1 MFCMSCGNKLPEPL
15 PAFCPSC
22 GTKVEAAP
30 AQQPPAQ
37 QPPASTQPMPAA
49 APGEQQPIAERI
61 GSNVSKV
68 AAQAE
73 RFTSSSEL
81 LGKVPGRS
89 LTLVALG
96 LVAIAIV
103 VGFIGDNA
111 GLGWIWATVMA
122 VAMALVAIQELS
134 RAGYQQQQLPT
145 VSGPLM
151 HPLFPIVFTVVV
163 IGHAL
168 RMFDISLV
176 GLLWTA
182 GAVALSYEQY
192 RRAKARFGTNFDLS
206 NAISGANRPLTL
218 VAGVAIVT
226 FFFDFSDSAGFYA
239 GGYDYNY
246 YSGELE
252 YDMFNSYIG
261 GSSFPG
267 RTLRFS
273 ELVLA
278 GLVFIVLWASFRV
291 PPIDP
296 QKWSWVPTG
305 LAGLMA
311 AWWVWNGGRLFWAWV
326 FMGLAVGIGVL
337 GFLRQRSTAHAT
349 TTS

>member
-1 MFCMSCGNKLPEPL
+1 MQ
-15 PAFCPSC
+15 A
-22 GTKVEAAP
+22 VA
-30 AQQPPAQ
+30 
-37 QPPASTQPMPAA
+37 
-49 APGEQQPIAERI
+49 GEQQPFKERI
-61 GSNVSKV
+61 ESNVSKV
-68 AAQAE
+68 AAQAQ

-111 GLGWIWATVMA
+111 GLGWIWAAVMA
-122 VAMALVAIQELS
+122 AAMALVAIQELS
-134 RAGYQQQQLPT
+134 RAGYQQQKLPAIP
-145 VSGPLM
+145 GPLM

-163 IGHAL
+163 AGHAL

-176 GLLWTA
+176 GVLWTA
-182 GAVALSYEQY
+182 GAIALAYEQY
-192 RRAKARFGTNFDLS
+192 RRARARFGTNFDLS

-218 VAGVAIVT
+218 VAAVAIVT

-246 YSGELE
+246 YTGGLE
-252 YDMFNSYIG
+252 YDAFNSYIG

-273 ELVLA
+273 ELVIA
-278 GLVFIVLWASFRV
+278 GLLFIILWASFRV
-291 PPIDP
+291 PPVDP
-296 QKWSWVPTG
+296 QKWKWVPSV

-311 AWWVWNGGRLFWAWV
+311 GWWVWSSGRLFWAWV
-326 FMGLAVGIGVL
+326 FMGLALGIGVL
-337 GFLRQRSTAHAT
+337 GFLRQRSVPSATA
-349 TTS
+349 